1 MPSIFRK
8 RFLRTGDVLDPNEM
22 NQDFQPWMGLLSGN
36 LTADNLNASAFADQ
50 ATVSSE
56 AHLKHQYTEVMCAL
70 PFLTGVTADRQPNF
84 LKKMINDGYGSPTD
98 ESAAAAYEFEDH
110 NDTGSP
116 ITFDYHPSNV
126 QVIGKGGGWTPLKDG
141 IKLVDF
147 TVTDGSTY
155 ETAPGSITTSSDGE
169 VDLWINA
176 FVQYVRNGFGRTF
189 DSFLDPAM
197 SAASPSAYAA
207 HNPALGS
214 YGGDT
219 SPLDYG
225 VRFVPP
231 IDMEIVNPSR
241 AACSHVSMGHSPADV
256 QFAIRVDGQILEET
270 ITGKRNTHERTPL
283 GMRNV
288 ETRAVD
294 NDAVHTDKPS
304 AGLSK
309 PSGGNLNQKMPG
321 NRSPTVRSAGL
332 GPEVFGTRLSTVVRM
347 GAGSHKIEIV
357 ARRLNNVD
365 GIYNLPNDAVGV
377 LNRQL
382 SVTSISR
389 DRHVSQSMAPSNLP
403 AFDTEDP
410 LQLIAPTQTLEKLLN
425 NIPPNA
431 VKSNSLRHQHL
442 KSIVRNWSRKSIKPI
457 ALRSKSLPQ
466 AEDGRSWL
474 TLSSL
479 HARDYGGLHETESA
493 SLLAGTGWQALS
505 SDTFGD
511 YLMVSNTD
519 GTSTSGTIE
528 PNDLIYV
535 FADLV
540 CNITPEGDMPMRER
554 LLDTFAHFCIGH
566 REYNS
571 KIGDESKSK
580 VWRFDRASRVT
591 VNLNN
596 WIGRDINYNMT
607 IAGSDDGD
615 HPANESDNPTYATAS
630 IDRRVMYDNLVDM
643 PDSIHVSLMF
653 VLDGKNQRTPP
664 GTSAWEIGDIAVFG
678 AGTQSG
684 GREDGTIHGSGSNNW
699 NDVFWERAGTEV
711 SDPKY
716 RTSGG
721 YEFQTGGGWTDFTC
735 RQPIITFNQGM
746 ASISLLRLN
755 RSPE

>member
-1 MPSIFRK
+1 SMPSIFRK

-321 NRSPTVRSAGL
+321 NRSPTVR
-332 GPEVFGTRLSTVVRM
+332 
-347 GAGSHKIEIV
+347 
-357 ARRLNNVD
+357 
-365 GIYNLPNDAVGV
+365 
-377 LNRQL
+377 
-382 SVTSISR
+382 
-389 DRHVSQSMAPSNLP
+389 
-403 AFDTEDP
+403 
-410 LQLIAPTQTLEKLLN
+410 
-425 NIPPNA
+425 
-431 VKSNSLRHQHL
+431 
-442 KSIVRNWSRKSIKPI
+442 
-457 ALRSKSLPQ
+457 
-466 AEDGRSWL
+466 
-474 TLSSL
+474 
-479 HARDYGGLHETESA
+479 
-493 SLLAGTGWQALS
+493 
-505 SDTFGD
+505 
-511 YLMVSNTD
+511 
-519 GTSTSGTIE
+519 
-528 PNDLIYV
+528 
-535 FADLV
+535 
-540 CNITPEGDMPMRER
+540 
-554 LLDTFAHFCIGH
+554 
-566 REYNS
+566 
-571 KIGDESKSK
+571 
-580 VWRFDRASRVT
+580 
-591 VNLNN
+591 
-596 WIGRDINYNMT
+596 
-607 IAGSDDGD
+607 
-615 HPANESDNPTYATAS
+615 
-630 IDRRVMYDNLVDM
+630 
-643 PDSIHVSLMF
+643 
-653 VLDGKNQRTPP
+653 
-664 GTSAWEIGDIAVFG
+664 
-678 AGTQSG
+678 
-684 GREDGTIHGSGSNNW
+684 
-699 NDVFWERAGTEV
+699 
-711 SDPKY
+711 
-716 RTSGG
+716 
-721 YEFQTGGGWTDFTC
+721 
-735 RQPIITFNQGM
+735 
-746 ASISLLRLN
+746 
-755 RSPE
+755 